1 MSIWTESYG
10 GRYGPLT
17 SEYFQQQTQGIQ
29 NGTVNR
35 NATSLTIDTLGLI
48 NAYVDPFTHA
58 ASYPAFVNNNTYG
71 IQTVPPEV
79 QASMQQ
85 NLTKAGGCLDLITAC
100 NTMTNSSDSHDA
112 ATNLTCDQMCSQAF
126 QLCEA
131 TVQLAYD
138 KVSMR
143 DDDDIAH
150 SVLDSFPPFFAIG
163 FLNQA
168 WVQQALG
175 AQVNFTINS
184 AAALDAFVATGDLAR
199 DGALAAVG
207 RLLDSGVQVAMY
219 SGDRDYQVNWFG
231 GEQVSLKVNY
241 TNAEQFRAAGYAQL
255 MGSNGTVGG
264 MTRQAG
270 NFSFTRVF
278 QAGHSVPAYQPG
290 IALDIFRRAMNHM
303 DIATGKTAV
312 GGGGG
317 GVAGAN
323 GGGSDGGS
331 NGSSSSSSND
341 TVLTT
346 HGPPSIMNITDTV
359 PPMPPP
365 RCYTW
370 ELARSCTPQQVQQ
383 VKAGTA
389 LVRDFVV
396 MNGSAGSDGN
406 GGSGGNGAAGEGG
419 NGNGG
424 NGTDTGA
431 GAQSA
436 VTSDGGRNT
445 MGCGALGCGSM
456 GWGMVVLVVGV
467 MVVM

>member
-17 SEYFQQQTQGIQ
+17 SEFFMQQTQGIQ
-29 NGTVNR
+29 NGTVGK
-35 NATSLTIDTLGLI
+35 NATALTIDTLGLI
-48 NAYVDPFTHA
+48 NAYLDPAEEAKSF
-58 ASYPAFVNNNTYG
+58 PAFVNNNTYG

-85 NLTKAGGCLDLITAC
+85 NLTKPGGCIDAINAC
-100 NTMTNSSDSHDA
+100 WSSVDGPGAHDGA
-112 ATNLTCDQMCSQAF
+112 SNLTSDQLCSQAF

-138 KVSMR
+138 KFSMR

-150 SVLDSFPPFFAIG
+150 SVLDSFPPEFAIG
-163 FLNQA
+163 YLNRA

-184 AAALDAFVATGDLAR
+184 AVALEAFVATGDLAR
-199 DGALAAVG
+199 DGALAATG
-207 RLLDSGVQVAMY
+207 RLLDAGVHVTML

-241 TNAEQFRAAGYAQL
+241 TNAQQFRAAGYAN
-255 MGSNGTVGG
+255 MTGTNGTIGG

-290 IALDIFRRAMNHM
+290 IALDIFNRSIHHM
-303 DIATGKTAV
+303 DVATGKTSLGV
-312 GGGGG
+312 GNG
-317 GVAGAN
+317 N
-323 GGGSDGGS
+323 GG
-331 NGSSSSSSND
+331 NSSNN
-341 TVLTT
+341 VVTT
-346 HGPPSIMNITDTV
+346 QGPTSIMNVTDAV

-365 RCYTW
+365 VCYTW
-370 ELARSCTPQQVQQ
+370 ELARSCTPQQQKAVI
-383 VKAGTA
+383 AGTA
-389 LVRDFVV
+389 MVKDFVV
-396 MNGSAGSDGN
+396 MDGTSSNGTS
-406 GGSGGNGAAGEGG
+406 GSGSPGSGP
-419 NGNGG
+419 
-424 NGTDTGA
+424 

-436 VTSDGGRNT
+436 AKSGTGRNAASF
-445 MGCGALGCGSM
+445 GLAIALVF
-456 GWGMVVLVVGV
+456 MVVSFA
-467 MVVM
+467 